1 MMAENYIDYMTFWL
15 IKFERLYFIKVY
27 LLCIP
32 RTAFLCITR
41 SLLYLALCC
50 FIFGRTENIFSLE
63 PSLIFNLPTLGVALS
78 NELLWNEQRNLMIMN
93 LNEIKD
99 ELQITKRFG
108 NCVLKYCFTYLLLKG
123 TF

>member
-1 MMAENYIDYMTFWL
+1 MMAENYIYYITFWL

-78 NELLWNEQRNLMIMN
+78 NELLWNEPVNLY
-93 LNEIKD
+93 LCSEI
-99 ELQITKRFG
+99 
-108 NCVLKYCFTYLLLKG
+108 
-123 TF
+123 

>member
-1 MMAENYIDYMTFWL
+1 MYDGGKLHI
-15 IKFERLYFIKVY
+15 LYNILADKIREAVFYKG

-63 PSLIFNLPTLGVALS
+63 PSLIFNLTTLGVALS
-78 NELLWNEQRNLMIMN
+78 NELLWNEPVNLY
-93 LNEIKD
+93 LCSEI
-99 ELQITKRFG
+99 
-108 NCVLKYCFTYLLLKG
+108 
-123 TF
+123 